1 MAIAWEPGRH
11 AGSNSPEMI
20 DLLRDLSDWVV
31 GFADSD
37 WSVLILAVNAF
48 TESIFFPIPPDPLLI
63 GISLRQPEI
72 ALLLAAIA
80 TASSVAGAMV
90 GYWLGHRL
98 GRPFL
103 YRLVARKRVD
113 AAEAVFK
120 KYGGWAVLMAAFTPI
135 PYKVFAISAGILGLN
150 MRTFVIASLI
160 GRGARFFMLGGLLLA
175 FGEDIEEFIDSNFEM
190 LTLAIGGALVVALG
204 IIVIIVWRRR
214 VRGVAG

>member
-113 AAEAVFK
+113 AAKAVFK